1 MKGAKKM
8 ETNTTVTDNT
18 NAQFADKMQ
27 DAGMKLIKVASE
39 ILRDRFDVHDVD
51 SVTID
56 LDSMAVS
63 FGKRVKV

>member
-1 MKGAKKM
+1 M

-39 ILRDRFDVHDVD
+39 ILRDRLDVHDVD

>member
-1 MKGAKKM
+1 M
-8 ETNTTVTDNT
+8 EPNKTTVTDNT

>member
-1 MKGAKKM
+1 M
-8 ETNTTVTDNT
+8 ETNTTVTDNA

>member
-1 MKGAKKM
+1 M
-8 ETNTTVTDNT
+8 ETNTTLTDNT

>member
-1 MKGAKKM
+1 LKGAKKM

-56 LDSMAVS
+56 LDTMAVS
-63 FGKRVKV
+63 FGKRVNV